1 LRKLIRKSITVE
13 FEELKSGNKEIII
26 TVSNLS
32 KNAVEYK
39 SLKDFDYA
47 EFCDWIS
54 CNYSFMSLVKKNDCD
69 YGDGGFTNLVPI
81 RGYSPR
87 CNSN

>member
-1 LRKLIRKSITVE
+1 MFYWISFAEVKHLAKVIIWKLIRKSITVEE

-26 TVSNLS
+26 TVSNL

-47 EFCDWIS
+47 EFCDWIW
-54 CNYSFMSLVKKNDCD
+54 FHVTISLLWV
-69 YGDGGFTNLVPI
+69 
-81 RGYSPR
+81 
-87 CNSN
+87 

>member
-1 LRKLIRKSITVE
+1 MADFMFRLVINVLLNLIRGSKTFGESYNLRNLIRKSITVEE

-39 SLKDFDYA
+39 SLKTLIMLSFVIGFDF
-47 EFCDWIS
+47 
-54 CNYSFMSLVKKNDCD
+54 M
-69 YGDGGFTNLVPI
+69 
-81 RGYSPR
+81 
-87 CNSN
+87 

>member
-1 LRKLIRKSITVE
+1 LRKLIRKSITVEE

-47 EFCDWIS
+47 EFCDWIWIS
-54 CNYSFMSLVKKNDCD
+54 CNYLPHEFSKKKTVAIMAMVALPTW
-69 YGDGGFTNLVPI
+69 FQLE
-81 RGYSPR
+81 RL
-87 CNSN
+87 

>member
-1 LRKLIRKSITVE
+1 MRKLIRKSITVE

-32 KNAVEYK
+32 KVEYK

-47 EFCDWIS
+47 EFCD
-54 CNYSFMSLVKKNDCD
+54 
-69 YGDGGFTNLVPI
+69 
-81 RGYSPR
+81 
-87 CNSN
+87 

>member
-1 LRKLIRKSITVE
+1 LNLIRGSKTFGESYNLRKLIRKSITVEE

-47 EFCDWIS
+47 EF
-54 CNYSFMSLVKKNDCD
+54 
-69 YGDGGFTNLVPI
+69 
-81 RGYSPR
+81 
-87 CNSN
+87 